1 MVLPSA
7 RALKRFPR
15 SKDKRSMAWMAGAS
29 LGSLAGVG
37 VVLVE
42 VAINFLQID
51 LTG

>member
-1 MVLPSA
+1 MV
-7 RALKRFPR
+7 
-15 SKDKRSMAWMAGAS
+15 WMAGAW

-42 VAINFLQID
+42 VAINSLQIG